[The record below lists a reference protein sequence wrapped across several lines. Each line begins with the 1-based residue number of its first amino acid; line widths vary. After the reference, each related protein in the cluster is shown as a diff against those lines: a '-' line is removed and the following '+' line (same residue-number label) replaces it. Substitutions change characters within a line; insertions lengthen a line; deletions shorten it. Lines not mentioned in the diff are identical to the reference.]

1 MNGVKMTQQQA
12 NYWLKGMT
20 ALNKLNEN
28 FDAVKKLARGT
39 AAALNWW
46 NQNTGAPPQWVD
58 NNFNLMQQTQRRGA
72 SLEQKLEAL
81 NYAYMLIKLQKA
93 YVMPSQQYP
102 GDFDIVTDRNPESAE
117 IVDAIFRRNSG
128 QNLDGLGLAFL
139 APFVPLLIK
148 AGAVVITG
156 ALVYGCVDAV
166 SDTYRETESMKR
178 DITMQQQAIAADMA
192 KQNPAAFEKWTK
204 FLGVNL
210 PKGSWWDQ
218 LKKSIAE
225 STGSMLPMLLI
236 LFAGFIAFKHF
247 DKEQN

>member
-72 SLEQKLEAL
+72 LLEQKLEAL
-81 NYAYMLIKLQKA
+81 NYAYMLIKLGKA
-93 YVMPSQQYP
+93 YVQPSTQFP
-102 GDFDIVTDRNPESAE
+102 GDFDIVTDQNPETAE
-117 IVDAIFRRNSG
+117 IAEAVFRRNPG
-128 QNLDGLGLAFL
+128 QLDGLGLAFL

-148 AGAVVITG
+148 AGTVIVTG
-156 ALVYGCVDAV
+156 VLVYGCVDAV
-166 SDTYRETESMKR
+166 TDTAVETAKIKKEVV
-178 DITMQQQAIAADMA
+178 MQQQSIGADMA
-192 KQNPAAFEKWTK
+192 KNNPSLFEKWLEHLKT
-204 FLGVNL
+204 NM
-210 PKGSWWDQ
+210 PAGSWWDQ
-218 LKKSIAE
+218 LKTAAANAM
-225 STGSMLPMLLI
+225 GSMLPMILI
-236 LFAGFIAFKHF
+236 LFAGVLAFKYIENK
-247 DKEQN
+247 DK